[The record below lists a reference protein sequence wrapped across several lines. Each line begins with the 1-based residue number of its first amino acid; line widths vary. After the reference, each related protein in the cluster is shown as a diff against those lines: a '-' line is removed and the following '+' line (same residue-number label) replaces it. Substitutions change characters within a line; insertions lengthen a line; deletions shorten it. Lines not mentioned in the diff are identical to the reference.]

1 MVNLKDIGWGFILL
15 ILLGIVIVVVW
26 VIYKEVELLM
36 KSRFEPYTPY
46 NTVVQPGI
54 PPMPRLLKVRTP
66 FITRPHM
73 AGTLPNVG
81 EFAVVGSAT
90 AFDNYYRLLARVID
104 QLDNIYAY
112 QVQDTAGRSFP
123 VYNNNPLFT
132 GDIVETGTPEG
143 RLTVKIDSWFK

>member
-1 MVNLKDIGWGFILL
+1 MNSLNNNVKKL
-15 ILLGIVIVVVW
+15 IIPGIFTIIIIITIVI
-26 VIYKEVELLM
+26 IRY
-36 KSRFEPYTPY
+36 FEPYIPF
-46 NTVVQPGI
+46 NTIVQPGI

-90 AFDNYYRLLARVID
+90 AFDNYYKLLARVID

-112 QVQDTAGRSFP
+112 QVQDTNGKNFP

-132 GDIVETGTPEG
+132 GDIIETGTPEG
-143 RLTVKIDSWFK
+143 RLTVKIDSWFT

>member
-1 MVNLKDIGWGFILL
+1 MISSNNIKMIVI
-15 ILLGIVIVVVW
+15 LGILTLVASLTAVLI
-26 VIYKEVELLM
+26 IRYL
-36 KSRFEPYTPY
+36 EPYIPF

-112 QVQDTAGRSFP
+112 QVQDTSGRSFP
-123 VYNNNPLFT
+123 VYNNNSLFT
-132 GDIVETGTPEG
+132 GDIIETGTPEG
-143 RLTVKIDSWFK
+143 RLTVKIDSWFR